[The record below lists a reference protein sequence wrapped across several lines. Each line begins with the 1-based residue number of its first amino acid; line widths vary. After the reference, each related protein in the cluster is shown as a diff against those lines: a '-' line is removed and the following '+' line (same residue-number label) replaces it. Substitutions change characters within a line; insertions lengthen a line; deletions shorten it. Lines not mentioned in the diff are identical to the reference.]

1 MERMNT
7 TKKFDKSLF
16 EPLAA
21 SEKNSEVLAPQAGY
35 WKDAWRRFKANKGAL
50 IGLILITLLLL
61 ITFIGPYFND
71 HNYWS
76 QNPSMSNQEHF
87 GDHFFGT
94 DDKGRD
100 LWQRVWY
107 GAKVS
112 LLIAFIAAFL
122 DVVIGVVF
130 GGISGY
136 FGGRVD
142 AIMQRILEIMYSIPN
157 IVVIILLMMYLEP
170 GILPIA
176 VALSFTG
183 WVPMARVVRAQIMKL
198 KTQEYVLAARTMGAS
213 HFRILFKHLIPNVMG
228 PIIIAVTF
236 SIPHAIFF
244 EALLSFI
251 GLGLRPPSASLGILV
266 NDGYRVLQ
274 LFPFE
279 LFWPALVLSIIML
292 SFNLI
297 GDGLRDALDPKMKK

>member
-1 MERMNT
+1 MNT
-7 TKKFDKSLF
+7 TKKMEKNWF
-16 EPLAA
+16 EPLAP
-21 SEKNSEVLAPQAGY
+21 SEKNSEVLAPQVGY

-50 IGLILITLLLL
+50 IGLVLIVLLLL
-61 ITFIGPYFND
+61 VAFIGPFFNSHD
-71 HNYWS
+71 YET
-76 QNPSMSNQEHF
+76 QDLTITNQEQL
-87 GDHFFGT
+87 GDHYLGT
-94 DDKGRD
+94 DSLGRD

-112 LLIAFIAAFL
+112 LLIAFIAVFL
-122 DVVIGVVF
+122 DVVIGVTF

-176 VALSFTG
+176 FALAFTG
-183 WVPMARVVRAQIMKL
+183 WVPMARVVRAQILKL

-213 HFRILFKHLIPNVMG
+213 HYRILFKHLIPNVIG

-244 EALLSFI
+244 EAFLSFI

-266 NDGYRVLQ
+266 SEGYRTLQ
-274 LFPFE
+274 LFPYQ
-279 LFWPALVLSIIML
+279 LFWPALVLCIIML
-292 SFNLI
+292 AFNLI

>member
-1 MERMNT
+1 MNT
-7 TKKFDKSLF
+7 PKKWEKNWF
-16 EPLAA
+16 EPLAL
-21 SEKNSEVLAPQAGY
+21 SEKNSEVLAPQKGY
-35 WKDAWRRFKANKGAL
+35 WKDAWIRFKSNKGAL
-50 IGLILITLLLL
+50 IGLILIVLLLL
-61 ITFIGPYFND
+61 IAFIGPLFNE
-71 HNYWS
+71 HNYHS
-76 QNPSMSNQEHF
+76 QNLTITNQESS
-87 GDHFFGT
+87 GDHYLGT
-94 DDKGRD
+94 DSLGRD

-122 DVVIGVVF
+122 DVVIGVTF

-157 IVVIILLMMYLEP
+157 LVIIILLMMYLEP
-170 GILPIA
+170 GVLPIA

-183 WVPMARVVRAQIMKL
+183 WVPMARIVRAQILKL

-213 HFRILFKHLIPNVMG
+213 HYRILFKHLIPNVMG

-236 SIPHAIFF
+236 SIPSAIFF
-244 EALLSFI
+244 EAFLSFI

-266 NDGYRVLQ
+266 SDGYRTLQ
-274 LFPFE
+274 LFPFQ
-279 LFWPALVLSIIML
+279 LFWPALVLCIIML

-297 GDGLRDALDPKMKK
+297 GDGMRDALDPKMKK